1 MPKSCCVSG
10 CTANKKKNPNFKF
23 FIIPSDKLRRS
34 RWLSAINRAFLNADG
49 TINNG
54 KVWSPPSAHCYVC
67 SAHFISGEK
76 VNDPRHPDYVPSVFP
91 HNENRVSDATSSKS
105 TGKMDR
111 YQRVMKR
118 SANTSSA
125 TSHVRKRLKLNN
137 LPIPESE
144 NNEEDGKI
152 TEPDHVVTEQDH
164 IDEPTNKDDEE
175 HVTFESSMCLEES
188 VDFNVSEFET
198 PMQRAMEPS
207 EREMLYAEI
216 SNLRHERDQ
225 ALDQVKSLEKLLSA
239 SSLSS
244 ESVAGNDD
252 ACKNMI
258 GISWGAFLKIFLFL
272 STFMNATNNNLP
284 LKEQLFLTLI
294 KLRHNL
300 SFDFLAHV
308 KGIPKT
314 TVLDYFWKW
323 IDLMHA
329 KLGFLVKWQDREI
342 IFKTIPP
349 VFKEKFPRLTSIIDC
364 FEIFMEAPRNL
375 LARAQCFSSYK
386 RHTTVK
392 VFISCSP
399 LGSIN
404 FLSKAWGGRV
414 SDVQIVR
421 DSNFID
427 PKYHLPGDQILADRG
442 FTLAEDFATKC
453 SAELITPA
461 FTKGKKQLPASE
473 VETSRKI
480 SSVRI
485 HIERVI
491 GLMKN
496 RFTILKGTMPVRC
509 VQSLKDESL
518 ESAESS
524 CDKLITVCAAL
535 TNLGQGIVYK
545 G

>member
-1 MPKSCCVSG
+1 M
-10 CTANKKKNPNFKF
+10 
-23 FIIPSDKLRRS
+23 D
-34 RWLSAINRAFLNADG
+34 
-49 TINNG
+49 
-54 KVWSPPSAHCYVC
+54 SPT
-67 SAHFISGEK
+67 
-76 VNDPRHPDYVPSVFP
+76 DQD
-91 HNENRVSDATSSKS
+91 
-105 TGKMDR
+105 
-111 YQRVMKR
+111 
-118 SANTSSA
+118 
-125 TSHVRKRLKLNN
+125 
-137 LPIPESE
+137 
-144 NNEEDGKI
+144 EEDVDSI
-152 TEPDHVVTEQDH
+152 ASQSDS
-164 IDEPTNKDDEE
+164 
-175 HVTFESSMCLEES
+175 ESSNRR
-188 VDFNVSEFET
+188 DIDPQT
-198 PMQRAMEPS
+198 PMQRPLETS
-207 EREMLYAEI
+207 EREMLYMEI
-216 SNLRHERDQ
+216 NNLRRERDE
-225 ALDQVKSLEKLLSA
+225 AREEVKSLEKLISA

-244 ESVAGNDD
+244 ESVNGNDD
-252 ACKNMI
+252 LCRNMI

-272 STFMNATNNNLP
+272 SVFVKATNKKLP
-284 LKEQLFLTLI
+284 LQEQLFLTLV
-294 KLRHNL
+294 KLRHNV

-314 TVLDYFWKW
+314 TMVDYFWKW
-323 IDLMHA
+323 IDMLHA
-329 KLGFLVKWQDREI
+329 KIGFFVKWQDRET
-342 IFKTIPP
+342 IFQTIPP

-421 DSNFID
+421 ESNFIS
-427 PKYHLPGDQILADRG
+427 PQFHLPGDQILADRG
-442 FTLAEDFATKC
+442 FMLAEDFATKC
-453 SAELITPA
+453 SAQLITPA

-473 VETSRKI
+473 VESSRKI

-518 ESAESS
+518 GSTESS

-535 TNLGQGIVYK
+535 TNLSLGIVYK
-545 G
+545 E